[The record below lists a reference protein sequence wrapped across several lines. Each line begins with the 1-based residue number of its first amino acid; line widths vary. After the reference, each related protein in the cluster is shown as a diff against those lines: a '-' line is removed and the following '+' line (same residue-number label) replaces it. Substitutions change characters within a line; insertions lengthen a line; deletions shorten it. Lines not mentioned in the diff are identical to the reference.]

1 MEGPHGSDIGKSGFL
16 YRESVNK
23 FDELVEALETKNVTV
38 DQLREMV

>member
-1 MEGPHGSDIGKSGFL
+1 MGQTSGSSFL

-23 FDELVEALETKNVTV
+23 FDELVEALEAKNVTV